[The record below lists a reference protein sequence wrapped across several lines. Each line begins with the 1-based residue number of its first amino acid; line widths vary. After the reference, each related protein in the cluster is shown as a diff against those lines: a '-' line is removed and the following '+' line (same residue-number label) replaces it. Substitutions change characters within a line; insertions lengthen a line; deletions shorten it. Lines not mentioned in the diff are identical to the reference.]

1 MAITPVVDL
10 VATSVA
16 LGGALEAPGAQNWI
30 RRYLSIGSAPK
41 GSVWNQS
48 GWRNPK
54 EGRESSVRCLTIEP
68 KPCCDG
74 WSASISKPWSEGSWV
89 RGKELACVSA
99 ISTTRS
105 VSRLSD
111 HRCPASNGLTS
122 GRGPVSPDCLWQ
134 WPFPR
139 VGSRSTPRGLGR
151 IDHSRAPSGERERCP
166 RTTRGLRPERR
177 QGALR
182 RRDRS
187 RLGPT
192 PSGRRIRSASLED
205 RRHIARSARRSQW
218 RRVGA
223 TRACLRN
230 IGCRSARSYPQ
241 SELAD

>member
-99 ISTTRS
+99 IS
-105 VSRLSD
+105 
-111 HRCPASNGLTS
+111 
-122 GRGPVSPDCLWQ
+122 
-134 WPFPR
+134 
-139 VGSRSTPRGLGR
+139 STPRGLGR

-223 TRACLRN
+223 TQACLRN

>member
-48 GWRNPK
+48 GCRNPK

-139 VGSRSTPRGLGR
+139 VGPR
-151 IDHSRAPSGERERCP
+151 P
-166 RTTRGLRPERR
+166 TRGLRPERR

>member
-16 LGGALEAPGAQNWI
+16 LGGALEAPGAQYWI

-41 GSVWNQS
+41 GSVGNQS

-139 VGSRSTPRGLGR
+139 VGSRSSTLIDAAWTGSHRPQPRS
-151 IDHSRAPSGERERCP
+151 I
-166 RTTRGLRPERR
+166 
-177 QGALR
+177 
-182 RRDRS
+182 
-187 RLGPT
+187 
-192 PSGRRIRSASLED
+192 
-205 RRHIARSARRSQW
+205 W

-223 TRACLRN
+223 TQACLRN